1 MIIRSHEVCFF
12 FFFPGFR
19 CLFLNGTHWTHQLK
33 IQVLQ
38 CGAPPVIS
46 WFLTP
51 LTIDTSTINPN
62 VIRVISQVSY
72 LGGAFQ
78 WFLCLFLNGTHW
90 THQLKI
96 QLLLDLSIRQ
106 RPRVS
111 NLGHW
116 RRGRERN
123 LAAR

>member
-1 MIIRSHEVCFF
+1 MDIRSHEVCFF
-12 FFFPGFR
+12 FSGFR

-38 CGAPPVIS
+38 CGVPPVIS

-72 LGGAFQ
+72 LAGVPMVSMS
-78 WFLCLFLNGTHW
+78 FLNGTHW

-116 RRGRERN
+116 RRGCERN